1 MNAVAALPPKNGVD
15 EFLVQFALK
24 RALVTDG
31 QMAQVRHALS
41 GAQGDMPAW
50 RTHDEAALLRGMVGA
65 GMLKP
70 AALARRIAE
79 EFGLAYVAELPET
92 PLRREVLE
100 RIPAEFARRH
110 RIIPLAHGK
119 SWLRFAI
126 DHPFDRERME
136 AIRAGVGVELD
147 PVIGA
152 FDEIDRAVAL
162 NYPSDDCVVNEDAGP
177 LGKFERNL
185 TDHGRGGIA
194 AGCEQGLSPAEDE
207 PITELVRKLI
217 ADALQRRASD
227 LHLEPMAG
235 ALRVRHRVDGIL
247 REVATLARELHP
259 AAVSRVKILSGLS
272 IGEKRR
278 PQDGRLRFDRGGTAV
293 DLRVSVVPT
302 SHGESV
308 VLRVLDDSRVR
319 LGLAELGLED
329 ADRAVWQQLTARSEG
344 LLLVTGPTGSGKT
357 TTLYSVLNRLNAPG
371 RKLVT
376 VEDPVESQIAGINQV
391 AVRPEIGMTFARALR
406 ALLRQAPNVLMV
418 GEIRDRETAELAAN
432 AGNTGHLVF
441 STLHTNDACGA
452 VTRLLDLGLKPYMIA
467 AALKGVLAQR
477 LVRRICR
484 HCRRPVTPAP
494 AERRLI
500 ERLSTERESHRGV
513 IFRGAGCEH
522 CAGTGYAGRIGL
534 FEVLVLDSEMQAGLH
549 GGTVA
554 AALRDRWRARGGRTL
569 REDGIDKVRRGLTTL
584 EEVLSATQSA
594 DVRETNL

>member
-1 MNAVAALPPKNGVD
+1 
-15 EFLVQFALK
+15 
-24 RALVTDG
+24 
-31 QMAQVRHALS
+31 
-41 GAQGDMPAW
+41 
-50 RTHDEAALLRGMVGA
+50 
-65 GMLKP
+65 
-70 AALARRIAE
+70 
-79 EFGLAYVAELPET
+79 
-92 PLRREVLE
+92 
-100 RIPAEFARRH
+100 
-110 RIIPLAHGK
+110 
-119 SWLRFAI
+119 
-126 DHPFDRERME
+126 
-136 AIRAGVGVELD
+136 
-147 PVIGA
+147 
-152 FDEIDRAVAL
+152 
-162 NYPSDDCVVNEDAGP
+162 
-177 LGKFERNL
+177 
-185 TDHGRGGIA
+185 
-194 AGCEQGLSPAEDE
+194 
-207 PITELVRKLI
+207 
-217 ADALQRRASD
+217 
-227 LHLEPMAG
+227 
-235 ALRVRHRVDGIL
+235 
-247 REVATLARELHP
+247 
-259 AAVSRVKILSGLS
+259 
-272 IGEKRR
+272 
-278 PQDGRLRFDRGGTAV
+278 
-293 DLRVSVVPT
+293 
-302 SHGESV
+302 
-308 VLRVLDDSRVR
+308 
-319 LGLAELGLED
+319 
-329 ADRAVWQQLTARSEG
+329 
-344 LLLVTGPTGSGKT
+344 
-357 TTLYSVLNRLNAPG
+357 
-371 RKLVT
+371 
-376 VEDPVESQIAGINQV
+376 
-391 AVRPEIGMTFARALR
+391 MTFARALR